1 MQDSNLRGRSPVDFE
16 STALTTRPT
25 CRCSWAKGWRIR
37 VSIPVPRACKA
48 RTLPIELIPHG
59 RWTKRGRAR
68 PPPGTPGAYRAPKS
82 DPGRTR
88 TCNRLI
94 RSQARYPLRH
104 RAIGGMDKTG
114 SSGIRTHASR
124 WRLELESSAL
134 DRSAMKPWECCK
146 MATPVGFEPTRAEP
160 THLAGERLNHSAKAS
175 HWMTSKRVA
184 KGGFDPPTFGL

>member
-1 MQDSNLRGRSPVDFE
+1 M
-16 STALTTRPT
+16 
-25 CRCSWAKGWRIR
+25 
-37 VSIPVPRACKA
+37 PRACKA

-175 HWMTSKRVA
+175 HEHDQKVA